1 MRMAGLKTRER
12 SMRGSVEAAWRRAT
26 LYAMAGGLFASVA
39 WAAPMALRVDQRTNP
54 LGIDSTEPS
63 LSWRSDAT
71 ARNWR
76 QQAYEI
82 EVASSGE
89 LLHAGKADVWDSG
102 RVASMESV
110 GLPYRGPALRS
121 GTRYFWQ
128 VRTWDA
134 ENREERSAEMAWWE
148 MGLLRPEDWT
158 AQWISHDDTA
168 ERAVLARVQWL
179 WLPGEDALQVAG
191 KTEAEFR
198 TTVHFDTLPETAVL
212 HLLSG
217 GTYTTTVNGK
227 ETGHKEE
234 WGAFD
239 REDVRSVLKAG
250 VGAAGDNE
258 IVVRTAARNA
268 KAPNTVAQ
276 AVAAMLELREH
287 GGRVRQVVSD
297 AGWQARRSGGDWKTA
312 QVVGGLHAL
321 RVSVG
326 SDRREM
332 MPAPERVSSG
342 VSLMRSG
349 FTLRGR
355 VRSARLYVTAMG
367 AYRAFLNGQRVG
379 DAELTP
385 GFTDFRKRVLYQTY
399 DVTAMVHPGR
409 NVMGAMLG
417 AGWHGSPLLWAGIR
431 EFQGPDLLRAQLDVT
446 LADGSHTVVVSD
458 RNWRSAEDATD
469 SSEIYGGETY
479 DAREAQPQWNTV
491 GFAMKTGWAA
501 AKEQSVPAKVAISA
515 QPDLPVHVSQQLQPV
530 SARLLAATNGQPAD
544 MLFDMGQNMVGVVKL
559 RVRGA
564 RGTTIRLQFAERLKP
579 DGSVYTENLRNADAT
594 DEYTLRGGVEEVWT
608 PAFTF
613 HGFRYVQVSG
623 LPAGAGKET
632 LEGEVMNSL
641 PDKPALRFSSSS
653 SLLNSMFDLGLW
665 GQRGNFFSVPTDC
678 PQRDERMGWMGDAGV
693 FWRTGSYN
701 FAIDSFTHKFME
713 DVTDAQ
719 TPAGAFAN
727 ISPNLLQ
734 VGPEAVG
741 APGWGDA
748 GVLVPYATW
757 MQYGDRGVIDRN
769 WDAMERWL
777 HFIESTNPDHLRQK
791 ELGPNYADW
800 LAPDPNTP
808 PDLVATAY
816 WALITQQMETMAQAT
831 GRADASKRYAALTIK
846 IRDAFRTA
854 FVEDD
859 GTVAGGTQTAYVLA
873 LYAGMAKQD
882 QRHAMTDRLVAS
894 IEEHGTHLTT
904 GFLGT
909 PFLLFVL
916 DTEGRSDVA
925 YRLLLSDTYPSWGY
939 MVSKGATT
947 WWERWNGDTGDPGMN
962 SYNHYAFGSV
972 MAWVYRRVSGID
984 TDAQGAGFH
993 HLVIAPHTDPK
1004 LTHARTEY
1012 ESVYGTIITDWT
1024 RGADDGLQ
1032 LAVTIPANTT
1042 ATVTLPAGPKQSVSL
1057 DDTPLMVGNAT
1068 ATAEIGAGTYH
1079 FALK

>member
-1 MRMAGLKTRER
+1 MICRTAAGPR
-12 SMRGSVEAAWRRAT
+12 RGALFLVAS
-26 LYAMAGGLFASVA
+26 GLWASAV
-39 WAAPMALRVDQRTNP
+39 WAAPVGLRVDQRTNP
-54 LGIDSTEPS
+54 LGIDSLQPS
-63 LSWRSDAT
+63 LSWRSDAA

-76 QQAYEI
+76 QQAYAI
-82 EVASSGE
+82 EVASSAA
-89 LLHAGKADVWDSG
+89 LLQSGKADVWTSG
-102 RVASMESV
+102 RIASTESV
-110 GLPYRGPALRS
+110 AMPYQGPALHS
-121 GTRYFWQ
+121 GTRYFWR

-134 ENREERSAEMAWWE
+134 ENKEERSTEMAWWE
-148 MGLLRPEDWT
+148 MGLLHPEDWK
-158 AQWISHDDTA
+158 AQWISHDDAA
-168 ERAVLARVQWL
+168 EQATLARVQWL
-179 WLPGEDALQVAG
+179 WLPGQDARHVAG

-198 TTVHFDTLPETAVL
+198 TTVHLDALPDAAVL

-217 GTYTTTVNGK
+217 GTFTTSVNGK

-239 REDVRSVLKAG
+239 REDVRSVLKVG
-250 VGAAGDNE
+250 RGAAGDNE
-258 IVVRTAARNA
+258 ILVRTTARNA

-276 AVAAMLELREH
+276 AVAAVLELREP
-287 GGRVRQVVSD
+287 GGRMRQVVSD
-297 AGWQARRSGGDWKTA
+297 AAWQVRQPGGDWQSA
-312 QVVGGLHAL
+312 QVAGKLKDL
-321 RVSVG
+321 QVSVG
-326 SDRREM
+326 SDRQEM
-332 MPAPERVSSG
+332 VSAPDRLSTG
-342 VSLMRSG
+342 VSLMRGG
-349 FTLRGR
+349 FSLRGPIK
-355 VRSARLYVTAMG
+355 SARLYVTAMG
-367 AYRAFLNGQRVG
+367 AYRAFLNNQRVG
-379 DAELTP
+379 ESELTP

-399 DVTAMVHPGR
+399 DVTAMVHPGK
-409 NVMGAMLG
+409 NVLGAMLG

-431 EFQGPDLLRAQLDVT
+431 EFPGPDLLRAQLDVT
-446 LADGSHTVVVSD
+446 LADGTHTTIVSD
-458 RNWRSAEDATD
+458 KTWRSAEDATD
-469 SSEIYGGETY
+469 SAEIYGGETY
-479 DAREAQPQWNTV
+479 DAREAKPGWSATA
-491 GFAMKTGWAA
+491 FAMKPEWTAV
-501 AKEQSVPAKVAISA
+501 KEQSVPESVTISA

-530 SARLLAATNGQPAD
+530 SARLLAATDGHPAD
-544 MLFDMGQNMVGVVKL
+544 MLFDMGQNMVGLVKL
-559 RVRGA
+559 RVRGT

-594 DEYTLRGGVEEVWT
+594 DEYTLRGGGEEVWT
-608 PAFTF
+608 PTFTF

-623 LPAGAGKET
+623 LPAGTGKEA

-653 SLLNSMFDLGLW
+653 TLLNSMFELGLW
-665 GQRGNFFSVPTDC
+665 GQRGNFLSVPTDC

-693 FWRTGSYN
+693 FWRTGSFN
-701 FAIDSFTHKFME
+701 FDIDSFTHKFMD

-719 TPAGAFAN
+719 TPAGVFAN

-734 VGPEAVG
+734 VGAEAVG

-757 MQYGDRGVIDRN
+757 MQYGDRGIIDRN

-777 HFIESTNPDHLRQK
+777 RFIETNNPDGLRQK
-791 ELGPNYADW
+791 DLGPNYADW

-816 WALITQQMETMAQAT
+816 WALLAQQMQAMAQAT
-831 GRADASKRYAALTIK
+831 GRADAVKRYAALNDR
-846 IRDAFRTA
+846 IRGAFRKA
-854 FVEDD
+854 YIKDD
-859 GTVAGGTQTAYVLA
+859 GTVAGGTQTAYLLA
-873 LYAGMAKQD
+873 LYTGMAKQE

-894 IEEHGTHLTT
+894 IEEHGNHLTT

-916 DTEGRSDVA
+916 DEEGRSDVA
-925 YRLLLSDTYPSWGY
+925 YRLLLSNTYPSWGY

-1012 ESVYGTIITDWT
+1012 DSAYGTVVTDWT
-1024 RGADDGLQ
+1024 RATDGGLR
-1032 LAVTIPANTT
+1032 ARRNDSGKHIGDGHAASGCKANGQSGWKGHHRE
-1042 ATVTLPAGPKQSVSL
+1042 AG
-1057 DDTPLMVGNAT
+1057 DGDG
-1068 ATAEIGAGTYH
+1068 
-1079 FALK
+1079 